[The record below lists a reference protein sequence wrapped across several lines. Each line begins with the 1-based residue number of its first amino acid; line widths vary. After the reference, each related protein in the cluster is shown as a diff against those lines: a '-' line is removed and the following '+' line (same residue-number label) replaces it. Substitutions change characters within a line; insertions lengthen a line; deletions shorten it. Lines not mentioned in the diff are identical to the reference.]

1 MLRFE
6 TGRHHI
12 SMNEDTLA
20 VLRRAFAQQLLL
32 SVGVRDA
39 RLEDAF
45 ANVERERYLG
55 PGPWP
60 IVRASGY
67 ELTPD
72 ADPAHLYADLL
83 VGIIPERCL
92 NNGMPSY
99 HAPLMAHAAVQTGE
113 HVVHIGAGV
122 GYYTAILAE
131 LVGSTGRVTAVEYD
145 ADLARR
151 AASNLAMLSNVQVV
165 HGDGS
170 AMMLDEADVIY
181 VNAGTTGP
189 AKTWLDSLRN
199 GGRLILPLTVRRAR
213 PASSKAPLSRHGAVF
228 CITRDGEAFLA
239 TWISAVGV
247 YPCEGGRDDEAEK
260 QLDAALQRG
269 GWQNVTR
276 LYRND
281 RLPPEQCWL
290 RSPGWSLAYH

>member
-1 MLRFE
+1 
-6 TGRHHI
+6 
-12 SMNEDTLA
+12 MNEDTLA
-20 VLRRAFAQQLLL
+20 ALRRAFAQQVLA

-72 ADPAHLYADLL
+72 ANPAHLYADLL
-83 VGIIPERCL
+83 VGIIPERRL

-99 HAPLMAHAAVQTGE
+99 HAHIMADAAVQPGE
-113 HVVHIGAGV
+113 HVVHVGAGV
-122 GYYTAILAE
+122 GYYTAIFAG

-145 ADLARR
+145 ADLASC
-151 AASNLAMLSNVQVV
+151 AARNLAVLSNVQVL
-165 HGDGS
+165 HGDGF
-170 AMMLDEADVIY
+170 AMTLDEADVIY

-189 AKTWLDSLRN
+189 AETWLDSLRD
-199 GGRLILPLTVRRAR
+199 GGRLLLPLTARRAT
-213 PASSKAPLSRHGAVF
+213 PAGSKAPLSRHGAVF
-228 CITRDGEAFLA
+228 RITRDGEAFHA
-239 TWISAVGV
+239 KWISAVGV
-247 YPCEGGRDDEAEK
+247 YPCEGGRDDEAE
-260 QLDAALQRG
+260 QELDAALQQG

-276 LYRND
+276 FYRND
-281 RLPPEQCWL
+281 KLPPEQCWL
-290 RSPGWSLAYH
+290 HSPLWSLAYY